1 MIPKNFDIDKH
12 IERWFAEDVGNGDHS
27 SLAAIPTHAERKV
40 RLIIKDNGVLAG
52 VELAKYIFNYV
63 DSSFV
68 FTQFIE
74 DGTLVKYGDI
84 AFIVEGKAQKLLTT
98 ERLVLNLM
106 QRMSGIATKTAQF
119 VKLTE
124 GTNAKLLDTR
134 KTTPGL
140 RQIEKWATRI
150 GGGYNH
156 RMGLY
161 DMIMLKD
168 NHVDFCGSIEKAVTQ
183 TKAYLKSNMLDI
195 KIEVEVRN
203 LNELQQVLDT
213 KQVDRVMFD
222 NFTPQEVIKALE
234 VVRDSGTKI
243 ETEASG
249 GINLKTIRAYAE
261 TNVDYISVGALT
273 HSYNSLDMSL
283 KAFI

>member
-1 MIPKNFDIDKH
+1 MIPENFDLDKH
-12 IERWFAEDVGNGDHS
+12 IEMWFAEDVGDGDHS
-27 SLAAIPTHAERKV
+27 SLAAIPSDVDRKV
-40 RLIIKDNGVLAG
+40 RLIVKDTGVIAG
-52 VELAKYIFNYV
+52 IELAEYIFNYV
-63 DSSFV
+63 DPSFK
-68 FTQFIE
+68 FEKFIE
-74 DGTLVKYGDI
+74 DGSAVEFGDI
-84 AFIVEGKAQKLLTT
+84 AFIVQGNAQKLLTT

-106 QRMSGIATKTAQF
+106 QRMSGIATKTNEF
-119 VKLTE
+119 VKLTV

-161 DMIMLKD
+161 DMVMLKD
-168 NHVDFCGSIEKAVTQ
+168 NHVDFCGGIDKAVSQ
-183 TKAYLKSNMLDI
+183 TRAYLKQNNLDI
-195 KIEVEVRN
+195 KVEVEVRN
-203 LNELQQVLDT
+203 TDELNQVLAT
-213 KQVDRVMFD
+213 KQVDRVMLD
-222 NFTPQEVIKALE
+222 NFTPEEVIEALIIIKNSN
-234 VVRDSGTKI
+234 VQI

-273 HSYNSLDMSL
+273 HSFKSLDMSL
-283 KAFI
+283 KAF